1 MTFLNAQRAH
11 RSPAP
16 GETSWECDVQL
27 WFVLFM
33 VAYKSSA
40 SYLFISDP
48 DFQFSNKKKCQS
60 LPLKK
65 IPSRSCNSIAEGTH
79 LPVVILYLSRV
90 YRHLLRSHYYV
101 WLNNCSH
108 FNYIP
113 FNLVIMWVSEIA
125 STSSVYS
132 FHACWNYLMLQIQM
146 SVERTW
152 EYWESSK
159 TLKSQLHIL
168 RIILCKR
175 CFLLSHLSM
184 SVGEGWQPASQAPEE
199 MCESENDVI
208 YWLRWNKTSSFY
220 KDYTW

>member
-1 MTFLNAQRAH
+1 MPVT
-11 RSPAP
+11 
-16 GETSWECDVQL
+16 
-27 WFVLFM
+27 
-33 VAYKSSA
+33 A
-40 SYLFISDP
+40 S
-48 DFQFSNKKKCQS
+48 
-60 LPLKK
+60 KK
-65 IPSRSCNSIAEGTH
+65 IPSRSCISIAKGAN
-79 LPVVILYLSRV
+79 LPVLIFYLSRV

-125 STSSVYS
+125 FTSFAYS
-132 FHACWNYLMLQIQM
+132 FHACWNYLMLQLQM

-159 TLKSQLHIL
+159 TLNSQLDIF

-184 SVGEGWQPASQAPEE
+184 SVGEGWQSVSHAPEE
-199 MCESENDVI
+199 MCESEKDMI
-208 YWLRWNKTSSFY
+208 CQLRLNKTSYFY
-220 KDYTW
+220 KDFTW